1 MNLDNFGK
9 GKAKKRKVKKGKG
22 GFKVGKKYF
31 VELDEY
37 GPTIVEEVDERDVP
51 SIFSTEQFLYATE
64 LANHIALND
73 LKGEILN
80 VIEGIGLRESQERAI
95 KRTITN
101 MLHQFTDDYYGSLR
115 IVLDTSEFPTEEE
128 ADKMIEELNR

>member
-1 MNLDNFGK
+1 M
-9 GKAKKRKVKKGKG
+9 
-22 GFKVGKKYF
+22 GKKYF

-101 MLHQFTDDYYGSLR
+101 MLHQFTDDYYESLR

>member
-1 MNLDNFGK
+1 M
-9 GKAKKRKVKKGKG
+9 
-22 GFKVGKKYF
+22 GKKYF

-80 VIEGIGLRESQERAI
+80 VIDRLACPCQFIYQTQIGGNTMRR
-95 KRTITN
+95 
-101 MLHQFTDDYYGSLR
+101 FT
-115 IVLDTSEFPTEEE
+115 
-128 ADKMIEELNR
+128 